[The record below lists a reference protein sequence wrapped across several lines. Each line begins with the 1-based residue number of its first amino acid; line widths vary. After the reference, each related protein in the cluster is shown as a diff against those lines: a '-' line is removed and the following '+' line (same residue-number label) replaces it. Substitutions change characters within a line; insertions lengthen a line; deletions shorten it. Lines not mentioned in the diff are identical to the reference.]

1 MDKKVKKF
9 EETYKEIENSIRRKL
24 ATCENNQYSFK
35 EPIDFGDEKIDG
47 ICLLGDNNVISV
59 YYNCSFSRFESLSY
73 YQMIDVLK
81 QLVKES
87 YGEIKEHCVFSFDDT
102 DVLLKNFN
110 SLECYKLYKEGKCR
124 MEFFKSSN
132 DMAVYCKKHKA
143 NLVFVGD
150 EFLTFYQR
158 FLNVTDSMFA
168 FAEKKVKGEY
178 PIDMRVTEPTIEGVN
193 CRELYLE
200 SHAFGNSKDMFDFLW
215 EVYFHKGERLPKET
229 ESITFDV
236 YANYPY
242 EATFLDVYANY
253 PDEATFLDETIEIV
267 GMDVTDTYL
276 CW

>member
-1 MDKKVKKF
+1 MDKKIKKLEQKF
-9 EETYKEIENSIRRKL
+9 QEIENSVKRKL
-24 ATCENNQYSFK
+24 ASCKEGVYSFK
-35 EPIDFGDEKIDG
+35 EPVIIGGGKGIDRIELCG
-47 ICLLGDNNVISV
+47 
-59 YYNCSFSRFESLSY
+59 SRLKVRYFNTHFLVEFDTLPY
-73 YQMIDVLK
+73 YQIIIVLK

-87 YGEIKEHCVFSFDDT
+87 YGEIREHCVFSFDDT

-124 MEFFKSSN
+124 MEFFETST

-150 EFLTFYQR
+150 DFLTFYQR

-168 FAEKKVKGEY
+168 FAKKEVKGEY
-178 PIDMRVTEPTIEGVN
+178 PIDMRLTEPTIEGVN
-193 CRELYLE
+193 CHEIYLE
-200 SHAFGNSKDMFDFLW
+200 SHAFDNSKDMFDFLW
-215 EVYFHKGERLPKET
+215 KVYFHNGERLPKET
-229 ESITFDV
+229 ESIIFDV

-242 EATFLDVYANY
+242 
-253 PDEATFLDETIEIV
+253 EATFLDETIEIV

>member
-1 MDKKVKKF
+1 MDKKIKKF
-9 EETYKEIENSIRRKL
+9 EGSFKEIENTIRRKL
-24 ATCENNQYSFK
+24 TSCIDSKYYFK
-35 EPIDFGDEKIDG
+35 ESLDFGDKKFDFIKLVSMIWGED
-47 ICLLGDNNVISV
+47 VIMV
-59 YYNCSFSRFESLSY
+59 GHQCSSIPLCNLSY
-73 YQMIDVLK
+73 YQIIDVLK
-81 QLVKES
+81 HLVKES

-132 DMAVYCKKHKA
+132 DMAKYCKKHKA

-150 EFLTFYQR
+150 DFLTFYQR
-158 FLNVTDSMFA
+158 FLNVTNSMFE
-168 FAEKKVKGEY
+168 FAKKEVKGEY

-193 CRELYLE
+193 CHQIYLE
-200 SHAFGNSKDMFDFLW
+200 SHTFDNSKDMFDFLW

-229 ESITFDV
+229 ETIIFDV
-236 YANYPY
+236 YANYPH
-242 EATFLDVYANY
+242 
-253 PDEATFLDETIEIV
+253 EATFLDETIEIV

>member
-1 MDKKVKKF
+1 MDKKIKKF
-9 EETYKEIENSIRRKL
+9 EESFKEIENAIRRKL
-24 ATCENNQYSFK
+24 ASCKEGECHFK
-35 EPIDFGDEKIDG
+35 EPVEVGDRKIDG
-47 ICLLGDNNVISV
+47 IEWDGTRLCVHYDNRCFNLLANLQFHQI
-59 YYNCSFSRFESLSY
+59 
-73 YQMIDVLK
+73 IDVLK

-87 YGEIKEHCVFSFDDT
+87 YGEIKEHCVFSFDAT

-168 FAEKKVKGEY
+168 FAKKEVKGEC

-242 EATFLDVYANY
+242 EATFLD
-253 PDEATFLDETIEIV
+253 ETIEIV